1 MTMQQITLD
10 DIFSALA
17 HEHRREIVLA
27 LGYRPHS
34 ISSLAEMRGLSLPA
48 IHKHVTGLER
58 AGFVQRRKVGRT
70 NYLALRRDGLR
81 AAQTWLSQFHTDW
94 GHDDETLDNYADHL
108 TKGEEQ

>member
-34 ISSLAEMRGLSLPA
+34 ISSLAEIFDS
-48 IHKHVTGLER
+48 
-58 AGFVQRRKVGRT
+58 
-70 NYLALRRDGLR
+70 
-81 AAQTWLSQFHTDW
+81 
-94 GHDDETLDNYADHL
+94 
-108 TKGEEQ
+108 